1 MKHLSFE
8 PLNNDP
14 DDIFHHLVI
23 RNTHRGLA
31 SSAGDRPNG
40 DMATKDL
47 FRKDI
52 DESSDY
58 WWTHS
63 GRMNDIFIM

>member
-1 MKHLSFE
+1 MNHLSFE
-8 PLNNDP
+8 PLDSNIDNK
-14 DDIFHHLVI
+14 FYHLVI
-23 RNTHRGLA
+23 RNTHAGLA
-31 SSAGDRPNG
+31 TDAANRPNG

-47 FRKDI
+47 FKKDT
-52 DESSDY
+52 DESGDY